1 MCGIIGYIG
10 NKSSAPIIIEG
21 LKKLEYRGY
30 DSAGLAVIHDSKI
43 SILKYKGKVS
53 ELKERLGKQTLLGS
67 VGIGHT
73 RWATH
78 GKPSQSNSHPHSN
91 CSGKIVVVHNG
102 IIENFIE
109 LKAELLKQGCK
120 FKSETDTEVIVHLI
134 GKYYSKD
141 LGIVPAVRK
150 ALKELKGSYALGV
163 LCIDEPEKIVAVRQD
178 SPLII
183 GVGKKENFI
192 VSDVSGILE
201 HTKRVIYLDDGQIA
215 VVRKDDIEISDITGN
230 KVINKIDKVTHKA
243 EHVTKGK
250 FAHFMLKEI
259 YEQPQILSKIIS
271 LYTKSKSTI
280 DFSNC
285 SLNKEFLL
293 KVQNVII
300 VACGTSYHVG
310 MVAKYALESFIRI
323 PVSVDLGSEFRYR
336 DPVIS
341 DNTLVISISQSGETA
356 DTLAA
361 VREVKKR
368 GVKVLSICNVLGS
381 SLVRESDYVI
391 PIQAGPEI
399 SVASTKAFT
408 AQMIVLYLLG
418 IYWGGIRGVLSKNYV
433 KNAIEILRS
442 IPEKQKEIFNDEKNI
457 KFIAKRHLHFGAFLY
472 LGRNINYP
480 IALEGALK
488 LKEISYIPTEGYAS
502 GEMKHGPIALID
514 EYRAVVC
521 IANDSFIFDKM
532 ISNIQEIL
540 ARKAKI
546 IIIATKGKVQLK
558 DYTKEIVFIPEIEE
572 TFSPLLTI
580 IPLQLL
586 AYHIAVLK
594 GYDVDKP
601 RNLAKSVTVE

>member
-1 MCGIIGYIG
+1 MFGIIGYIG
-10 NKSSAPIIIEG
+10 NKNSAPVIIEG

-30 DSAGLAVIHDSKI
+30 DSAGFAVINQSKI
-43 SILKYKGKVS
+43 AILKYKGKIS
-53 ELKERLGKQTLLGS
+53 ELNERLEKKTLLGS

-78 GKPSQSNSHPHSN
+78 GKPSQANAHPHAN

-109 LKAELLKQGCK
+109 LKRDLLKRGCK

-134 GKYYSKD
+134 GKYYSKKS
-141 LGIVPAVRK
+141 GIVAAVRK
-150 ALKELKGSYALGV
+150 AIKKIKGSYALGV
-163 LCIDEPEKIVAVRQD
+163 LCTYEPEKIVAVRQD

-183 GVGKKENFI
+183 GLGKKENFI

-201 HTKRVIYLDDGQIA
+201 YTKRVIYLEDGQIA
-215 VVRKDDIEISDITGN
+215 VVTKDDVELSDISGN
-230 KVINKIDKVTHKA
+230 KVLKKIDKITQKA

-250 FAHFMLKEI
+250 FPHFMLKEI

-271 LYTKSKSTI
+271 VYTKSKSTI
-280 DFSNC
+280 FFTDSRL
-285 SLNKEFLL
+285 SKEFLL
-293 KVQNVII
+293 KVQSVII
-300 VACGTSYHVG
+300 VACGTSYHVA
-310 MVAKYALESFIRI
+310 MVAKYALESFLRI
-323 PVSVDLGSEFRYR
+323 PVLVDLGSEFRYR
-336 DPVIS
+336 DPVINE
-341 DNTLVISISQSGETA
+341 NTLVIAISQSGETA

-361 VREVKKR
+361 IREVKKKS
-368 GVKVLSICNVLGS
+368 VKILSICNVLGS

-391 PIQAGPEI
+391 PILAGPEI

-418 IYWGGIRGVLSKNYV
+418 IYWGGLKRVLSKNYV
-433 KNAIEILRS
+433 KKAIEKLREL
-442 IPEKQKEIFNDEKNI
+442 PEKQKKIFNMDKNI
-457 KFIAKRHLHFGAFLY
+457 KAIAKRHLHFGAFLY
-472 LGRNINYP
+472 LGRHVNYP

-532 ISNIQEIL
+532 ISNVQEIL
-540 ARKAKI
+540 ARKAKL
-546 IIIATKGKVQLK
+546 IIIATKGREQLN
-558 DYTKEIVFIPEIEE
+558 DYTKEVIFIPEVDEL
-572 TFSPLLTI
+572 FSPMLTV